1 MKWTHLSLYLV
12 GATITL
18 TPVGLRMLTWPTAQE
33 QPLNTATVEEGRKL
47 FLHEFKAN
55 DPLCK
60 DGDGVGPVFN
70 ANSCV
75 ACHGQGGVGGS
86 GRLDQNVVTFILQP
100 SDARQPPRQGMIHL
114 KATSPKYKET
124 FASVDPQLPEL
135 ARTLME
141 GSGRRQGAQG
151 KTREPLN
158 FVGRV
163 GDGTVQVSERNAPAL
178 FGARLIDQLPDRVI
192 IAAERSQ
199 RLRRG
204 LATAESE
211 DTPVGRAL
219 RLADGRIGKFGW
231 KAQTASLAEFV
242 QGACANEL
250 GLGNPGSPQP
260 KPLGQPSYQP
270 PGLDLTLDQCNQ
282 MTMFIASLNRPQ
294 ERRGHDALAEER
306 AVEGKRLFMKIGCA
320 ECHTPNLGSIEGI
333 YSDLLLH
340 RMGADLQSASA
351 YYEPPPDNNRPG
363 SPGDVARPDEWRTPP
378 LWGIA
383 DSGPYLHD
391 GRAATLEDAVL
402 QHGGQAQRSAQRFQS
417 LSPGDQSRVID
428 FLKTLRAP
436 AAN

>member
-1 MKWTHLSLYLV
+1 MKWSNLSLYLL
-12 GATITL
+12 GATLTL
-18 TPVGLRMLTWPTAQE
+18 VPVGLRMFTWPTAQD
-33 QPLNTATVEEGRKL
+33 QPLDTSTVEEGRKL
-47 FLHEFKAN
+47 FLHEFTAN

-60 DGDGVGPVFN
+60 GGDGVGPVFN

-100 SDARQPPRQGMIHL
+100 SDPRQPPRQGMIHH
-114 KATSPKYKET
+114 KATKPKYQET
-124 FASVDPQLPEL
+124 FATVHPQLPEL
-135 ARTLME
+135 ARTLLD
-141 GSGRRQGAQG
+141 GTARTRPGQARQ
-151 KTREPLN
+151 PLN
-158 FVGRV
+158 FVGRL
-163 GDGTVQVSERNAPAL
+163 GSDSIQVSERNAPAL
-178 FGARLIDQLPDRVI
+178 FGARLIDQLPDRVV

-204 LATAESE
+204 LATAETE
-211 DTPVGRAL
+211 DMPVGRAL

-260 KPLGQPSYQP
+260 RPLGQPRYRP

-282 MTMFIASLNRPQ
+282 MTMFLASLNRPTERRPHDDMAQ
-294 ERRGHDALAEER
+294 ERAAEGE
-306 AVEGKRLFMKIGCA
+306 RLFMKIGCA

-363 SPGDVARPDEWRTPP
+363 SPGDVARADEWRTPP
-378 LWGIA
+378 LWGIN

-391 GRAATLEDAVL
+391 GRAATLHEAITL
-402 QHGGQAQRSAQRFQS
+402 HGGQAQRSAQRFQS
-417 LSPGDQSRVID
+417 LSPTDQGCLID
-428 FLKTLRAP
+428 FLRTLRAP